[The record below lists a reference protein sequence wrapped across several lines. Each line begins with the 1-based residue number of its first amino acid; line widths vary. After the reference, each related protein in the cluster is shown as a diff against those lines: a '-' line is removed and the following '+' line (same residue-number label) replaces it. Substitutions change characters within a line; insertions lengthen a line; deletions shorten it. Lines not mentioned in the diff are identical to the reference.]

1 MEREISRGRRPVGRE
16 HRLPR
21 NPRLREESDRR
32 AARVSPDLSAAL
44 HRLSVGHDTTIAGID
59 VGEDFLDL
67 AILVSGKSEL
77 RLARTALRGISGD
90 TPGAVAQL
98 AGRMIDIAPE
108 LAAPAIALVDSPRWP
123 SDLDWSKPTPV
134 ARAGNV
140 RGRLLDAHLRAL
152 MGHVGGNGHTG
163 AALRRLSMFPTPRF
177 EYFARGGAIF
187 TRFMLSGFAAY
198 RALERIGAAA
208 YECYPDLQFR
218 LWAHGTEL
226 PPKGDHR
233 NALTVRTRINA
244 RIARNLGLRGAEQ

>member
-21 NPRLREESDRR
+21 NPRLREESDRW
-32 AARVSPDLSAAL
+32 AAGISPDLPAAL
-44 HRLSVGHDTTIAGID
+44 RRLSDGHDTTIAGID

-108 LAAPAIALVDSPRWP
+108 LAGPAIAFVDSPRWP
-123 SDLDWSKPTPV
+123 CDLDWSKSIPM
-134 ARAGNV
+134 ARAGHA

-152 MGHVGGNGHTG
+152 MRHVGGNGPTG
-163 AALRRLSMFPTPRF
+163 AALRHLSMFPTPRF
-177 EYFARGGAIF
+177 EYFARCAASPACKPHLRALARELFADTFDGQGRGEAPRGGAIF

-198 RALERIGAAA
+198 RAR
-208 YECYPDLQFR
+208 
-218 LWAHGTEL
+218 
-226 PPKGDHR
+226 
-233 NALTVRTRINA
+233 
-244 RIARNLGLRGAEQ
+244 

>member
-98 AGRMIDIAPE
+98 AARIMDIVPQ
-108 LAAPAIALVDSPRWP
+108 LAGPAIALVDSPRWP
-123 SDLDWSKPTPV
+123 CDLDWSKPVPME
-134 ARAGNV
+134 RAAHV
-140 RGRLLDAHLRAL
+140 RGRLLDTHLRAL
-152 MGHVGGNGHTG
+152 VRSVRGDGGTDT
-163 AALRRLSMFPTPRF
+163 ALS
-177 EYFARGGAIF
+177 
-187 TRFMLSGFAAY
+187 
-198 RALERIGAAA
+198 
-208 YECYPDLQFR
+208 
-218 LWAHGTEL
+218 
-226 PPKGDHR
+226 
-233 NALTVRTRINA
+233 
-244 RIARNLGLRGAEQ
+244 